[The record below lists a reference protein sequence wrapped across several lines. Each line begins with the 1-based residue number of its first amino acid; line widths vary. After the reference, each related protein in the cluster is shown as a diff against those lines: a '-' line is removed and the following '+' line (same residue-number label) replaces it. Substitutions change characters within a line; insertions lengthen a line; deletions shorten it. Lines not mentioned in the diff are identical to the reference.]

1 MIKVNFLSFEQPIGQ
16 FYFCVIN
23 ADALKKICHVEHRSK
38 GDGVQRDESMARIKE
53 IAKYCDDPDA
63 TFPTP
68 IILAIDSDKVSIKN
82 NFLEIDD
89 AEYCASIIDGQHRL
103 SGIVKSGKAKLF
115 NMPVVIMLD
124 ATEEEKAYVFSI
136 INSKQTKVPPS
147 LIYDLFNVSSYR
159 SPQKT
164 AHEIARALNADE
176 NSPFYNRL
184 KMLGKGGG
192 PLAVLSQGAF
202 VKRLL
207 PLITRAPDDYAL
219 KIKND
224 INLPPESLPF
234 NKFFRD
240 GKDEVILKILNNY
253 FNAVSII
260 FDVEWADP
268 NKYILSKA
276 IGFGALMKSF
286 PKIYDIGVSKKTLTQ
301 DFFVDVLTDVKNH
314 FISNNIELTSFHYSS
329 NEQSINKLSKEIIDA
344 IS

>member
-1 MIKVNFLSFEQPIGQ
+1 
-16 FYFCVIN
+16 
-23 ADALKKICHVEHRSK
+23 
-38 GDGVQRDESMARIKE
+38 MA
-53 IAKYCDDPDA
+53 
-63 TFPTP
+63 
-68 IILAIDSDKVSIKN
+68 
-82 NFLEIDD
+82 
-89 AEYCASIIDGQHRL
+89 
-103 SGIVKSGKAKLF
+103 
-115 NMPVVIMLD
+115 
-124 ATEEEKAYVFSI
+124 
-136 INSKQTKVPPS
+136 
-147 LIYDLFNVSSYR
+147 
-159 SPQKT
+159 
-164 AHEIARALNADE
+164 
-176 NSPFYNRL
+176 
-184 KMLGKGGG
+184 

-207 PLITRAPDDYAL
+207 PLITRSPDDYAL

-314 FISNNIELTSFHYSS
+314 FISNKIELTSFHYSS